1 MTRPPTPARGSDD
14 AASYEIRIQGH
25 LDSRWTTWFEDLSLT
40 RLPDGTTLLQGRV
53 ADQAALH
60 GLLQRIRDL
69 GLSLDAVTRHEL
81 PAHPEPLPHPI
92 PTSGQP
98 RT

>member
-1 MTRPPTPARGSDD
+1 MTRSPTSAPGSDD
-14 AASYEIRIQGH
+14 AARYEIRIQGH

-40 RLPDGTTLLQGRV
+40 REPDGTTLLQGLV
-53 ADQAALH
+53 PDQAALH

-69 GLSLDAVTRHEL
+69 GLSLDSVSRHDL
-81 PAHPEPLPHPI
+81 PADPSPTPEE
-92 PTSGQP
+92 P

>member
-1 MTRPPTPARGSDD
+1 MTRPPTSAPGDD
-14 AASYEIRIQGH
+14 AAGYEIRIQGH

-53 ADQAALH
+53 VDQAALH

-69 GLSLDAVTRHEL
+69 GLSLHSVTRHDH
-81 PAHPEPLPHPI
+81 PAN
-92 PTSGQP
+92 PTNEE
-98 RT
+98 RTR